1 MIANYGICGFFLF
14 FSELHVEVASA
25 GSGWWW
31 CRFIGLKSKKENKT
45 EGEIRLL
52 GRDYKAPT
60 SPPHKSI
67 PNQARDR

>member
-1 MIANYGICGFFLF
+1 MSVRGGGVDWDNLGY
-14 FSELHVEVASA
+14 FSE
-25 GSGWWW
+25 
-31 CRFIGLKSKKENKT
+31 RKKT

-67 PNQARDR
+67 PNLAQAFYLLSILTESPERNF

>member
-1 MIANYGICGFFLF
+1 MSYNLGYNLAIA
-14 FSELHVEVASA
+14 
-25 GSGWWW
+25 
-31 CRFIGLKSKKENKT
+31 LKERKNKT